1 MKRAYVEN
9 KKPLRGKSKIS
20 TWESSQ
26 QLLPTPLEPLA
37 PPKSLTSNL
46 FFLYLC
52 DTHGDEMTHDE
63 QLQMDALYRN
73 ALRLIEQRDALL
85 QEMET
90 QRREIA
96 DLKARLSEQC
106 DELEGLESRNRQLLM
121 ARALIVSGTDM
132 GIAKERLSQ
141 MIKRMDQSIA
151 LLELQHSTAT
161 TQSH

>member
-1 MKRAYVEN
+1 
-9 KKPLRGKSKIS
+9 
-20 TWESSQ
+20 
-26 QLLPTPLEPLA
+26 
-37 PPKSLTSNL
+37 
-46 FFLYLC
+46 
-52 DTHGDEMTHDE
+52 MTHDE

-90 QRREIA
+90 QRRKIA

-106 DELEGLESRNRQLLM
+106 DELEGLERRNRQLLM

>member
-1 MKRAYVEN
+1 MKSPYESIHALVGTFC
-9 KKPLRGKSKIS
+9 LRRLVRLNHASKVARCRGLRQIIR
-20 TWESSQ
+20 
-26 QLLPTPLEPLA
+26 
-37 PPKSLTSNL
+37 TSL

-63 QLQMDALYRN
+63 QLQVDALYQN
-73 ALRLIEQRDALL
+73 ALQ
-85 QEMET
+85 QEIET

-161 TQSH
+161 TQPH

>member
-1 MKRAYVEN
+1 M
-9 KKPLRGKSKIS
+9 S
-20 TWESSQ
+20 
-26 QLLPTPLEPLA
+26 
-37 PPKSLTSNL
+37 L

-63 QLQMDALYRN
+63 QLLMETLYHN
-73 ALRLIEQRDALL
+73 ALRLIEQRDQLR
-85 QEMET
+85 QDVET
-90 QRREIA
+90 QRLEIA

-161 TQSH
+161 TQPH

>member
-1 MKRAYVEN
+1 MEPEIETSSSTASPFTSVSFFVGGFH
-9 KKPLRGKSKIS
+9 PQHLKIGF
-20 TWESSQ
+20 SQ
-26 QLLPTPLEPLA
+26 NLGM
-37 PPKSLTSNL
+37 SL

-151 LLELQHSTAT
+151 LLELQHSIDT
-161 TQSH
+161 TQPH

>member
-1 MKRAYVEN
+1 VEQS
-9 KKPLRGKSKIS
+9 LRV
-20 TWESSQ
+20 WVQ
-26 QLLPTPLEPLA
+26 QNLGM
-37 PPKSLTSNL
+37 SL

-52 DTHGDEMTHDE
+52 DTHGDKMTHDE
-63 QLQMDALYRN
+63 QLQVDALYQN
-73 ALRLIEQRDALL
+73 ALRLIEQRDALQ
-85 QEMET
+85 QEIEA
-90 QRREIA
+90 QRGEIA

-161 TQSH
+161 TQPH

>member
-1 MKRAYVEN
+1 
-9 KKPLRGKSKIS
+9 
-20 TWESSQ
+20 
-26 QLLPTPLEPLA
+26 
-37 PPKSLTSNL
+37 
-46 FFLYLC
+46 
-52 DTHGDEMTHDE
+52 MTHDE
-63 QLQMDALYRN
+63 QLQVDALYQN
-73 ALRLIEQRDALL
+73 ALRLIEQRDALQ
-85 QEMET
+85 QEIEA

-96 DLKARLSEQC
+96 DLKARLSERC

-161 TQSH
+161 TQPH